1 MSFGASFL
9 LGTALVV
16 GAGAADELRDAREHG
31 ATDQTVTYQRGAKG
45 EASRLPAC
53 GTPTRL
59 GSAVPPD
66 DGGSPNGSA
75 ELPLSMEQR
84 VRLCN
89 EGLDWACP
97 APPGRY
103 LGVLVLLALLV
114 LVVFA
119 AALPPRAS
127 KTAGK

>member
-1 MSFGASFL
+1 MSFGASLL
-9 LGTALVV
+9 LGIALVV
-16 GAGAADELRDAREHG
+16 GADAADELRDAREHNVVLHQHDAG
-31 ATDQTVTYQRGAKG
+31 RTNVCEVRPD
-45 EASRLPAC
+45 
-53 GTPTRL
+53 L
-59 GSAVPPD
+59 GRAPSD
-66 DGGSPNGSA
+66 T